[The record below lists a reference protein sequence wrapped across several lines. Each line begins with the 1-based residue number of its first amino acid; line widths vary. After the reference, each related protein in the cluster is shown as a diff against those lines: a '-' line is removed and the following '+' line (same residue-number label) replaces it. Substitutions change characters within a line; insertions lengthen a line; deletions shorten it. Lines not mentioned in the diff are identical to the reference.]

1 MKNTQGTAKRA
12 AIRVVLVVVYI
23 ALGTILFVSF
33 RGHTLLVDNHDTEAL
48 TAPDMI
54 MVSVDKGEALAFFSG
69 DRDRF
74 AVSGGN
80 HRIRIEFSDGKPAF
94 EGTVSLPF
102 KDDMY
107 LLSIPKLLNN
117 EPCLEPFKTVSEPRV
132 DEEEP
137 LPTEDAF
144 IEEFL
149 VE

>member
-1 MKNTQGTAKRA
+1 MNTPKRA
-12 AIRVVLVVVYI
+12 AIRVVLVALYI
-23 ALGTILFVSF
+23 ALGAFLFVSF
-33 RGHTLLVDNHDTEAL
+33 RGHTLLVDNRDTETL
-48 TAPDMI
+48 IAPDMI
-54 MVSVDKGEALAFFSG
+54 MVSVDKGEALAFFNG

-80 HRIRIEFSDGKPAF
+80 HRIRIEFSDGKTAF
-94 EGTVSLPF
+94 EGTISLPF

-117 EPCLEPFKTVSEPRV
+117 EPCVEPFKTASEPRV

-137 LPTEDAF
+137 LPAEDAF
-144 IEEFL
+144 IGDLL